1 MRPLKASLFIAYCL
15 AAVVLVGA
23 AFSHVWRTSRLLA
36 KDSLQPVANLPTVAP
51 EKTASVKPIEQE
63 QSQS

>member
-1 MRPLKASLFIAYCL
+1 MRPLKASLLIAYCL
-15 AAVVLVGA
+15 VAVVLVGA

-36 KDSLQPVANLPTVAP
+36 KDSGQLAANIPPTTH
-51 EKTASVKPIEQE
+51 EKTASIKPIEQD